1 MDEKNL
7 YLESLKHRNYDMYK
21 YFKRG
26 LDMIATLKEKTYEA
40 YIVGGVVRDFVL
52 NVDFNDIDIAT
63 SATPAAIKDI
73 FSSCN
78 IDDYYESLGTIV
90 IKEAGFRYEIT
101 TFRTEEY
108 VKFKIKDVHYSKKL
122 VEDIIRRDYT
132 INALALT
139 PNLTVVDLVEGQKDL
154 ENGIVRIIGSGK
166 RRFKDD
172 PTRILRG
179 LHLVAKFGFDI
190 ESNTEKGM
198 RKSKQYLKELSDQ
211 KMITLL
217 YKILNEKFGLKALKA
232 IDDNNLFKFLPNY
245 SYWVRLLI
253 KSYKKL
259 GTIEKITLLYRIM
272 GQIPDNTGHTHEEL
286 VEIKKLLELSQHL
299 SVNKVNAMM
308 VFKIKVEDLL
318 AADRISK
325 AYNHKYHSQKRKIKS
340 IHKHLPIHHE
350 KELDFSNR
358 ELISI
363 VGSDDPKIS
372 MIRSELLSMVINGE
386 VPNKNLLLRNE
397 VMKLMSK
404 STLNKQA
411 MITKAPDTDKK
422 IFNPIFAN
430 KREKEDKYFDDAKE
444 EEKLYQ
450 KVYDDYS
457 ETLENNFDAWDQV
470 PVDIDYYEK
479 LGGLSSN
486 NKLVDI
492 SDEELKMIKD
502 EYKEDFMQL
511 YKIYVKGVKN
521 YYELSEREQKI
532 KSEEIKQQVKEFLL
546 RNNTKY
552 RVLNERGLV

>member
-1 MDEKNL
+1 
-7 YLESLKHRNYDMYK
+7 
-21 YFKRG
+21 
-26 LDMIATLKEKTYEA
+26 
-40 YIVGGVVRDFVL
+40 
-52 NVDFNDIDIAT
+52 
-63 SATPAAIKDI
+63 
-73 FSSCN
+73 
-78 IDDYYESLGTIV
+78 
-90 IKEAGFRYEIT
+90 
-101 TFRTEEY
+101 
-108 VKFKIKDVHYSKKL
+108 
-122 VEDIIRRDYT
+122 
-132 INALALT
+132 
-139 PNLTVVDLVEGQKDL
+139 
-154 ENGIVRIIGSGK
+154 
-166 RRFKDD
+166 
-172 PTRILRG
+172 
-179 LHLVAKFGFDI
+179 
-190 ESNTEKGM
+190 
-198 RKSKQYLKELSDQ
+198 
-211 KMITLL
+211 
-217 YKILNEKFGLKALKA
+217 
-232 IDDNNLFKFLPNY
+232 
-245 SYWVRLLI
+245 
-253 KSYKKL
+253 
-259 GTIEKITLLYRIM
+259 
-272 GQIPDNTGHTHEEL
+272 
-286 VEIKKLLELSQHL
+286 
-299 SVNKVNAMM
+299 
-308 VFKIKVEDLL
+308 
-318 AADRISK
+318 
-325 AYNHKYHSQKRKIKS
+325 
-340 IHKHLPIHHE
+340 LPIHHE

-470 PVDIDYYEK
+470 PVDIDYYEQ